1 MYYLQSEVVQKV
13 LLHYEDHWCK
23 LKKVRA
29 QNLPLWYTISKTLC
43 CRIESIYREK
53 LFSIR
58 KIKNNCGLNL
68 CFHNDKVYKEYVMVY
83 GMKGLLQVNQ
93 YSTDK

>member
-43 CRIESIYREK
+43 CRIESIY
-53 LFSIR
+53 
-58 KIKNNCGLNL
+58 
-68 CFHNDKVYKEYVMVY
+68 
-83 GMKGLLQVNQ
+83 
-93 YSTDK
+93 